1 MKKISINCLII
12 QLIPI
17 ELRLWVVILAWRRPT
32 LPMESCWGDVFLLFH
47 GRIKESFTLEKTSEI
62 SKSNINP
69 PHPCDSGAPPGMYLL
84 HLCTTTPSEKIFFP
98 SISNLD
104 LPRSTT
110 KPKALRNLGACMQW
124 MFSSQ
129 RASSIT
135 QNMEGGWLCSPR
147 SCYTVFFA
155 DRRKGAG
162 DDWELCAAEKEENRR
177 WRRVAWCWVIRP
189 VVLTGLMCA

>member
-1 MKKISINCLII
+1 MNWGYELSFWHEEGQHFQWRAAGEMFSCCSMEESKNHSRWTWKS
-12 QLIPI
+12 QKSFPTSTHHIP
-17 ELRLWVVILAWRRPT
+17 VVLGH
-32 LPMESCWGDVFLLFH
+32 LQGC
-47 GRIKESFTLEKTSEI
+47 TS
-62 SKSNINP
+62 ST
-69 PHPCDSGAPPGMYLL
+69 CAPPLL
-84 HLCTTTPSEKIFFP
+84 LRRYFFLAYP
-98 SISNLD
+98 TVD
-104 LPRSTT
+104 PRSTT

-129 RASSIT
+129 RASSST

-155 DRRKGAG
+155 DRRKRAG

-177 WRRVAWCWVIRP
+177 WRRVAWCRVTPP